1 MKSIIEEFLKMTTP
15 EVLNRYRELPG
26 AVVGNNFVFIPGT
39 RDKDKRI
46 LLVGHADT
54 VFSGPPGSVEWLG
67 NIAKAGSAWSSK
79 NNSSSSSSSSTTY
92 STKKKK
98 KEEPKPPTPEP
109 PKATVVSPI
118 TNVLGPS
125 SRLEMVKDFA
135 VANGYSMYQGPDLR
149 FTKAGKT
156 FTLDEF
162 IAANMATMKGKVK
175 APAPV
180 HKVKLSRDDVKNY
193 ARKLGYIPFWG
204 RGEKEGEICFCPP
217 SDVGK
222 PERIQFDV
230 FVRQH
235 SKELLKLL
243 DEKNKVNESLEPED
257 YIAGVRHGV
266 YSTKEERAIEDFI
279 NALSQVHWRNRI
291 RQMVDD
297 LKAQGMLTDIEQIS
311 KALVRWARKDFIAER
326 ADPKPDKPQQVAVVK
341 VEPKP
346 EPPKPVDGQVFTD
359 IGLVKGF
366 LDDDYK
372 GFDPTDVFDIAKRL
386 KFSTLYTYSLS
397 ENKYTVTFS
406 GKEGTA
412 RWAYRAFVDHYIH
425 AIRQNRMERL
435 RLNTPM
441 WPFGDDKIGKKREAM
456 VGDLARKLGYAT
468 RFGNHTM
475 VLTHSG
481 TDWELVDWILFEYE
495 EYSKATEE
503 FEKEFADKK
512 EAKFSKNAIKKA
524 TKLAAKLGAYLN
536 AEKGTVTYKGIEMNI
551 HDFRMQHD
559 KRYAASCVEKK
570 PISQTTSVV
579 TTTPTRAGY
588 GQAVGAGADEWEG
601 YGNYSYSGSGANR
614 GLGADDRVGIAMI
627 WMFRNS
633 GHSIL
638 ITDGEEKGCIGARE
652 AAVKIKDELSE
663 HLFAIEIDRNW
674 DQEMVF
680 YDVGTAAFKEYM
692 VKQTKGFHIAVG
704 SFTDICPVCNAAGIC
719 GVNLAAGYWNQHT
732 SSEMFSYDAW
742 LRTYNVVRAMLY
754 EREHPRFEL
763 PKPEAPKYQPPKH
776 IHARTSIAPSG
787 TTPSMASAT
796 AVTEREVD
804 RVLED
809 EALVGDDPRV
819 MLGEDWIYD
828 DEDHAF
834 FPRSNSASSA
844 IAVFAGSTKSSESSP
859 TQDDDLTGRDLPNGD
874 AALDAEVGSMVMA
887 SLQAQGDDEV
897 SAEVKVKN
905 IKVGVNASVAGLSVP
920 PTKAQ
925 RELLEMHHLM
935 VS

>member
-79 NNSSSSSSSSTTY
+79 TNSSSSSSSSTTY

-135 VANGYSMYQGPDLR
+135 VANGYSMYHGPDLR

-156 FTLDEF
+156 FTLDDF

-175 APAPV
+175 APAAV

-217 SDVGK
+217 SEVGK

-279 NALSQVHWRNRI
+279 NALNQVHWRNRI

-326 ADPKPDKPQQVAVVK
+326 ADPKPDKPQQLAVVK

-346 EPPKPVDGQVFTD
+346 QPKPKDGEVFTD

-372 GFDPTDVFDIAKRL
+372 GFDATDVFDIAKRL
-386 KFSTLYTYSLS
+386 KFSTLYTYTSS

-412 RWAYRAFVDHYIH
+412 RWAYRAFVDHFIH

-475 VLTHSG
+475 VLTHR
-481 TDWELVDWILFEYE
+481 
-495 EYSKATEE
+495 
-503 FEKEFADKK
+503 
-512 EAKFSKNAIKKA
+512 
-524 TKLAAKLGAYLN
+524 
-536 AEKGTVTYKGIEMNI
+536 TVRI
-551 HDFRMQHD
+551 
-559 KRYAASCVEKK
+559 
-570 PISQTTSVV
+570 
-579 TTTPTRAGY
+579 
-588 GQAVGAGADEWEG
+588 
-601 YGNYSYSGSGANR
+601 GNS
-614 GLGADDRVGIAMI
+614 
-627 WMFRNS
+627 W
-633 GHSIL
+633 
-638 ITDGEEKGCIGARE
+638 T
-652 AAVKIKDELSE
+652 
-663 HLFAIEIDRNW
+663 
-674 DQEMVF
+674 
-680 YDVGTAAFKEYM
+680 
-692 VKQTKGFHIAVG
+692 GF
-704 SFTDICPVCNAAGIC
+704 FT
-719 GVNLAAGYWNQHT
+719 
-732 SSEMFSYDAW
+732 
-742 LRTYNVVRAMLY
+742 
-754 EREHPRFEL
+754 
-763 PKPEAPKYQPPKH
+763 
-776 IHARTSIAPSG
+776 
-787 TTPSMASAT
+787 
-796 AVTEREVD
+796 
-804 RVLED
+804 
-809 EALVGDDPRV
+809 
-819 MLGEDWIYD
+819 
-828 DEDHAF
+828 
-834 FPRSNSASSA
+834 
-844 IAVFAGSTKSSESSP
+844 STKSTLRRPRNSRRNSP
-859 TQDDDLTGRDLPNGD
+859 TRRKL
-874 AALDAEVGSMVMA
+874 S
-887 SLQAQGDDEV
+887 
-897 SAEVKVKN
+897 
-905 IKVGVNASVAGLSVP
+905 SVRTP
-920 PTKAQ
+920 
-925 RELLEMHHLM
+925 
-935 VS
+935 